1 MKESEAL
8 QQFKTAIEDV
18 EKTGQ
23 NSIPTVNLKNYLDLL
38 LRDAAQR
45 EAGLNTS
52 TEEQRAHGLEVWKT
66 QVGMFAEML
75 KATTEAGQT
84 ALKSA
89 ILINGGAAVAM
100 LAFVGNAVTK
110 SDLRPGSPI
119 LSHIGGAL
127 LIFMVGTGLAGTS
140 TAFRYISQWCYA
152 EAVNKPVPSRER
164 TCGHAFSIVAVLLGI
179 GSFTAFFAGGWLAFK
194 AILTP

>member
-8 QQFKTAIEDV
+8 QQFKNAVEDV

-23 NSIPTVNLKNYLDLL
+23 TAIPTTNLKNYLDLL

-45 EAGLNTS
+45 EAGLNT
-52 TEEQRAHGLEVWKT
+52 TTDEQRAHGLEVWKT

-84 ALKSA
+84 ALKSS

-110 SDLRPGSPI
+110 TDLRPGSPL
-119 LSHIGGAL
+119 LSHIGLAL
-127 LIFMVGTGLAGTS
+127 FVFMVGTGLAGTS
-140 TAFRYISQWCYA
+140 TAFRYLSQWCYA
-152 EAVNKPVPSRER
+152 EAVNKTGPSRER
-164 TCGHAFSIVAVLLGI
+164 TWGHGFAIVAVLLGV
-179 GSFTAFFAGGWLAFK
+179 GSFAAFFGGGWLAFK